1 MELSEAF
8 VNGIAKAADPGKVS
22 DADYAKLLDKVFEV
36 VTADGEQGA
45 KGDESTA
52 DDAFKDGGAGLIALV
67 LESARF
73 NLDDSQFALRLE
85 EYGNDGSPRGRP
97 DPQVRRQQAARARRA
112 ESNRAPAASRR
123 RSRLERRLSRQEQPP
138 RAHRGAR
145 VPGRPQ
151 DDFLG
156 GSRLVFLQH
165 GADARPPPQPARRGE
180 VRREQGAGGRFL
192 KSNERPFACSL

>member
-36 VTADGEQGA
+36 VTADGEPGA

-85 EYGNDGSPRGRP
+85 EYGMTG
-97 DPQVRRQQAARARRA
+97 ARADALTRRYA
-112 ESNRAPAASRR
+112 ANRQLVRVELSRIGRRPPHVVGVDWSVDYRVKSNH
-123 RSRLERRLSRQEQPP
+123 LERIGEPVFHIDLKTTSS
-138 RAHRGAR
+138 G
-145 VPGRPQ
+145 VPVSFSCNMAQMQ
-151 DDFLG
+151 DLLHSLRDAAKCVENKAQGG
-156 GSRLVFLQH
+156 GS
-165 GADARPPPQPARRGE
+165 
-180 VRREQGAGGRFL
+180 
-192 KSNERPFACSL
+192 

>member
-85 EYGNDGSPRGRP
+85 EQLVRVELSRIGRRP
-97 DPQVRRQQAARARRA
+97 PHVVGVDWSVDYRVK
-112 ESNRAPAASRR
+112 SNH
-123 RSRLERRLSRQEQPP
+123 LERIGEPVFQVDLKTTSSE
-138 RAHRGAR
+138 
-145 VPGRPQ
+145 VPVSFSCNMAQMQ
-151 DDFLG
+151 DLLHSLRDAAKCVENKAQGG
-156 GSRLVFLQH
+156 GS
-165 GADARPPPQPARRGE
+165 
-180 VRREQGAGGRFL
+180 
-192 KSNERPFACSL
+192 